1 VQVPADLVFAAANAE
16 ALREIALWDGF
27 RPATF
32 AASEF
37 PVDVLRFER
46 SPSPPVVLSRA
57 RRAESLKA
65 LPASLRERA
74 QRVFERAERPTPFLA
89 LARGGRLDLAGG
101 PAVMGVVNVTPD
113 SFSDG
118 GLHFDRNRAVARALE
133 MFEAGA
139 AIVDVGGE
147 STRPATYGEAVT
159 VSAKEE
165 IERIL
170 PVVEGIRSRTD
181 RPVSIDTRKASV
193 ARAALAA
200 GADLVN
206 DVSALRYDPEMLPLV
221 VEERAGVLLMH
232 MRGIDPR
239 TMQADTTYAHPVAD
253 VAAELAAAAAKAID
267 AGVAADRIAVD
278 PGLGFGK
285 SSEGNLQLLRHL
297 AAFRSLGFPV
307 AVGASRK
314 AFVRRFSGVGDD
326 ASAADRL
333 PGSLAALAAARCR
346 GAAIVRVHDVE
357 ESVRFLR
364 MLATIETRSTRQ
376 TAGTAAR

>member
-1 VQVPADLVFAAANAE
+1 
-16 ALREIALWDGF
+16 
-27 RPATF
+27 
-32 AASEF
+32 
-37 PVDVLRFER
+37 
-46 SPSPPVVLSRA
+46 
-57 RRAESLKA
+57 
-65 LPASLRERA
+65 
-74 QRVFERAERPTPFLA
+74 
-89 LARGGRLDLAGG
+89 
-101 PAVMGVVNVTPD
+101 M
-113 SFSDG
+113 
-118 GLHFDRNRAVARALE
+118 
-133 MFEAGA
+133 
-139 AIVDVGGE
+139 
-147 STRPATYGEAVT
+147 T

-221 VEERAGVLLMH
+221 LEKGAGVLLMH

-297 AAFRSLGFPV
+297 PTFRSLGFPV

-333 PGSLAALAAARCR
+333 PGSLAALAAARSG

-364 MLATIETRSTRQ
+364 MLAAIETRSTRQ
-376 TAGTAAR
+376 AAGAAER